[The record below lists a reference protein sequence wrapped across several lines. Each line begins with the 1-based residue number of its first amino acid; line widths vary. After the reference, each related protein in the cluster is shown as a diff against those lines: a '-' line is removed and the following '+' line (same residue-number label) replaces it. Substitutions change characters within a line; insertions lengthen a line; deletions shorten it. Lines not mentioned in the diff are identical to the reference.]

1 MKDMAH
7 ANINIC
13 YDHEVCNVINFVYWH
28 RESVCDLHH
37 DVSVSEKEMKK
48 KVKLHVLSTEKVIS
62 NVERA

>member
-1 MKDMAH
+1 MRDMAH

-13 YDHEVCNVINFVYWH
+13 YDHEVCNVINLYIDTE
-28 RESVCDLHH
+28 RVCDLHH
-37 DVSVSEKEMKK
+37 DVSVSEREMKK